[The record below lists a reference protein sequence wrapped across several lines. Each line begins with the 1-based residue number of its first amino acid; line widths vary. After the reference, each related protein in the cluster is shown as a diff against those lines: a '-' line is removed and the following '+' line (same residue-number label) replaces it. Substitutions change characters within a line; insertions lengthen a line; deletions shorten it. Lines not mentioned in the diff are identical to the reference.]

1 MALARRCV
9 STSIKLIPAPHE
21 EKFSGLVSEY
31 LLKED
36 CLHLGLELPR
46 EVEVHFNDYARGKRS
61 YEELRRILLGG
72 EVISPHFEEGYRPLF
87 KVLPKLYEKNRE
99 FNIHCYEEFD
109 RYNDWVFRRD
119 ELALGLLT
127 SEDFDVLA
135 DLYEG
140 LVKETVKRNE
150 AVAER
155 IRALAEASGTDLHV
169 VIGRLHA
176 PDVAKRLREKFEVE
190 EIVLEDLCLTPLD
203 ESIILRL
210 KGFTFSSKERSEFLR
225 RHRELAKEAEGKGR
239 SITALL
245 RDGEMKRKYL
255 LRRYSD
261 LAAR

>member
-1 MALARRCV
+1 M
-9 STSIKLIPAPHE
+9 IPAPHE

-61 YEELRRILLGG
+61 YEELRRVLLDG
-72 EVISPHFEEGYRPLF
+72 EVISPHFEEGHRPLF

-99 FNIHCYEEFD
+99 FSIHCYEEFD

-127 SEDFDVLA
+127 TEDLDVLA

-140 LVKETVKRNE
+140 LVNETVKRNE

-155 IRALAEASGTDLHV
+155 IGALAEASGTDLHV
-169 VIGRLHA
+169 VMGRLHA
-176 PDVAKRLREKFEVE
+176 LDVAKRLREKFEVE

-210 KGFTFSSKERSEFLR
+210 KGFTFSGKERSEFLR